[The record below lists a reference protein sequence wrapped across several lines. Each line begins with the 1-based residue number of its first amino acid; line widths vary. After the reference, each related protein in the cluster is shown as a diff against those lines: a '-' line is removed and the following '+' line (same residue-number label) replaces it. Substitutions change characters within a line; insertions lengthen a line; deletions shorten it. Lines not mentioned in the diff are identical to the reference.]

1 MKKKIEIRIG
11 KGLNPMIYKGAK
23 PVDGVKVP
31 VEILRR
37 LVNEGENLANDI
49 CKLITGYGHS
59 YYGIFIQ
66 TYALTQAYA
75 CLKAVAKD
83 EGFDNEKLARYLLP
97 DFEKE
102 AEQMVKKIFSGLEM
116 TWRRLILFAVISG
129 ILTGL
134 IALP

>member
-1 MKKKIEIRIG
+1 MAPDTYYIKFQKHKTLNDMKKKIEIRIG

-102 AEQMVKKIFSGLEM
+102 AEQMVKEIKEEM
-116 TWRRLILFAVISG
+116 KR
-129 ILTGL
+129 
-134 IALP
+134 

>member
-83 EGFDNEKLARYLLP
+83 EGVDNEKLARYLLP

-102 AEQMVKKIFSGLEM
+102 AEQMVKEIKEEM
-116 TWRRLILFAVISG
+116 KR
-129 ILTGL
+129 
-134 IALP
+134 